1 MKRIITIL
9 LCLISAL
16 TYGQGYIPNKHIAI
30 NEAIFPA
37 TKNPGNGRVMYYDTT
52 LFLYRDF
59 QSTAELLTNFSSQAA
74 RFGHTLM
81 AVHEGGTLNPDGSFT
96 GGNTNFYYF
105 RNGLLNSDLARAYI
119 DFVNVPISIV
129 YLRRLTDST
138 FYGVRSD
145 STRDTIL
152 IRGTAGGSLS
162 AITLNTPSSVFA
174 NPINFSNIS
183 GAWSGTLSLTT
194 QGANKIFSGP
204 AIGSPANPTFRSLV
218 TADLPTG
225 IPNANLANSSFNV
238 GTGTT
243 GTDVNWST
251 SSVSLGGA
259 ATLNI
264 PNSSPTARG
273 LLTSANFNYFFNKVD
288 STIQSN
294 DSIYEF
300 RGGVRFFRYIITG
313 GGGGGITSLNGLA
326 ASTQTFAIGST
337 GLSPAFNSSV
347 STHTLNIPFASSSSV
362 TAGLLS
368 NTDYTSFAAKQASLA
383 FTTTGVSGVATFTS
397 PALNIPN
404 YGGDTVNSI
413 TGLTTLYQNSLKQ
426 NQLSGT
432 GYLKFASTTPSYLTP
447 TQVTA
452 DLNVFTTFLQ
462 GLVPASGGGTVN
474 FLRADGLWVTP
485 GGGGTVT
492 SVAVT
497 VPSSLLTIGGSPI
510 TGAGTFAFGLAT
522 QTAYTGFGNWTAST
536 ATPTFGKIPYQAFAN
551 GTANYLNGY
560 DGSGNP
566 VLLKPDTL
574 TYTELGNP
582 GDSLGWISS
591 TGVVNFR
598 LFRDSLG
605 FHHLTN
611 TDGSVTFYA
620 TGGFT
625 DPLTTNG
632 DIIARISG
640 STTRLPQGSNN
651 AFLGVQGGTLGYYAP
666 FALTTT
672 GTSGAAT
679 FSGGTLNIPQ
689 YNSGTVTNFSAG
701 NLSPL
706 FTTAVATSTTTP
718 ALTFALSN
726 AAANSIFG
734 NNTGGSAAPAFFVP
748 NATTLN
754 GWYGGTIMS
763 AAANGLTDSS
773 GTALLGGTIYKNTL
787 LNGTNAFTIQTL
799 TNFRVGDTISRVGL
813 LFNDNFAR
821 SSLGANYT
829 AVGSQTV
836 TFPSSLYMQIAGGL
850 DYTNNVYRVTYNGYN
865 RFFDSVRWVPT
876 VINGTSYGLII
887 NYYDPDN
894 FQTGFRVQFGSAT
907 ALMKI
912 FWRYYDGTQPSGTTS
927 AASLTMTAGDS
938 LLSIVRRVDNVISMT
953 FKNLTVGGADSATL
967 TYTMPTNSISP
978 AQPATGHH
986 AIGCLGG
993 TINVSYWSVYSDE
1006 VKRVPAMIAD
1016 SRYNGGYLLSSMSGS
1031 IPYNIFAFRDLFSK
1045 MGNAGD
1051 RSSDAINYEP
1061 QLDTLNPRA
1070 ILYNLG
1076 INDAT
1081 NSVALATYSSNVV
1094 SFVTHCQSRGITV
1107 YFVELPPNNVAATKI
1122 YSDTLRAIASRF
1134 GITMVNGIYD
1144 ALRTGT
1150 SYNSAYSADGTH
1162 ENAAGYAIELALINA
1177 QIPGVVA
1184 PYNFSAFNLP
1194 NHIASDRLIEGDS
1207 LGNHRW
1213 GLPEAAYQRKDS
1225 PLSISYNGVHA
1236 QLTGAGSSYTVG
1248 LGIIDSIPGNYPN
1261 VIIQN
1266 NAGASISGIQFNNSD
1281 GSIGTTIGW
1290 GNPSSTN
1297 YNGAFNVIGFF
1308 SGMSFKVWAGNHTTS
1323 TDGADLTVAA
1333 RYITIGA
1340 LDSVKLGLTIPGL
1353 SSDSI
1358 LVKGSNAIHCI
1369 AQSSLAGVTTVGAF
1383 SGSSIANGASIST
1396 NTITF
1401 GPADATNPG
1410 MVTTGL
1416 QGIAGNKVFTGFV
1429 DMGETT
1435 ATGIAAHLQMGGNV
1449 TYAPTG
1455 AAPQTAAGIYVKQF
1469 TINDPTNSGSIS
1481 QGQYLVSLQ
1490 APVLTA
1496 TSAVTYPEVA
1506 TLYINGAPTAST
1518 NVTATLRYA
1527 LEIAG
1532 GNAFFNGNVLS
1543 SATSSATFA
1552 HHLGNSSTPGIAAGT
1567 GAGTS
1572 PTISISGTDMAG
1584 DVTVTTGTLPT
1595 ASGIVGTI
1603 TYSFAYPTHTYPVL
1617 YPGNSATAL
1626 LSGVSMVYT
1635 TGNTTTFVITAGTTA
1650 LTAVTTY
1657 VWHYK
1662 ISGD

>member
-1 MKRIITIL
+1 MANNI
-9 LCLISAL
+9 
-16 TYGQGYIPNKHIAI
+16 
-30 NEAIFPA
+30 
-37 TKNPGNGRVMYYDTT
+37 
-52 LFLYRDF
+52 LFLMRTLLKIFFLLLITCSVKAQVPPAPAGFPTINSSGYYRIGWIQSDSGNIPAYRDTNWIPKYQGTF
-59 QSTAELLTNFSSQAA
+59 ILWQHAGVDTSLWVRLGSKWVKILKQGDVPNLTATAPIVYSNGNISCPTC
-74 RFGHTLM
+74 G
-81 AVHEGGTLNPDGSFT
+81 T
-96 GGNTNFYYF
+96 GGGGISLL
-105 RNGLLNSDLARAYI
+105 NGL
-119 DFVNVPISIV
+119 
-129 YLRRLTDST
+129 
-138 FYGVRSD
+138 
-145 STRDTIL
+145 
-152 IRGTAGGSLS
+152 S
-162 AITLNTPSSVFA
+162 A
-174 NPINFSNIS
+174 
-183 GAWSGTLSLTT
+183 TT
-194 QGANKIFSGP
+194 Q
-204 AIGSPANPTFRSLV
+204 TF
-218 TADLPTG
+218 A
-225 IPNANLANSSFNV
+225 
-238 GTGTT
+238 TGTT
-243 GTDVNWST
+243 GTDFNIV
-251 SSVSLGGA
+251 SSVSVH
-259 ATLNI
+259 TFNI
-264 PNSSPTARG
+264 PTGSASARG
-273 LLTSANFNYFFNKVD
+273 LISTSDWSNFNGKQPQINGTGFVRATGT
-288 STIQSN
+288 TISFDNTVYYPNSN
-294 DSIYEF
+294 PNNFISLTGISALAPILYNNLTGLISADTSSSNTSLASRQYVLNHQAS
-300 RGGVRFFRYIITG
+300 GTITG
-313 GGGGGITSLNGLA
+313 AGNLAPLFTTSIVSNTIVFSLSNA
-326 ASTQTFAIGST
+326 AANSILGNNTGST
-337 GLSPAFNSSV
+337 GPPAYFVPN
-347 STHTLNIPFASSSSV
+347 V
-362 TAGLLS
+362 TIISGW
-368 NTDYTSFAAKQASLA
+368 LA
-383 FTTTGVSGVATFTS
+383 FTPISLTS
-397 PALNIPN
+397 
-404 YGGDTVNSI
+404 
-413 TGLTTLYQNSLKQ
+413 
-426 NQLSGT
+426 LSGT
-432 GYLKFASTTPSYLTP
+432 SPIIYNNGTGAISIQVANTSQNGYLSST
-447 TQVTA
+447 
-452 DLNVFTTFLQ
+452 DWNTFN
-462 GLVPASGGGTVN
+462 GKGIGS
-474 FLRADGLWVTP
+474 
-485 GGGGTVT
+485 VT
-492 SVAVT
+492 SVTVT

-632 DIIARISG
+632 DIIARIAG

-865 RFFDSVRWVPT
+865 RFLDSVRWVPT

-1177 QIPGVVA
+1177 QIPGVVS

-1225 PLSISYNGVHA
+1225 PLSVSFNGIHA

-1340 LDSVKLGLTIPGL
+1340 LDSVKLGLTLPGL

-1481 QGQYLVSLQ
+1481 QGQYLMTLQ

-1572 PTISISGTDMAG
+1572 PTISISGTDLAG